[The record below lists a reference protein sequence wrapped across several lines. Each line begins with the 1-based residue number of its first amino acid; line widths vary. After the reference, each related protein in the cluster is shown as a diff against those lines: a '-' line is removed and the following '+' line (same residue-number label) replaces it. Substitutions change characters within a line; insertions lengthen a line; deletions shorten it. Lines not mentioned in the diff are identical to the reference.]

1 MRDFLDGLFNLSKTI
16 VVGVVIVVV
25 VLLIM
30 MGMIVGLALG

>member
-16 VVGVVIVVV
+16 VVGIVIVVV